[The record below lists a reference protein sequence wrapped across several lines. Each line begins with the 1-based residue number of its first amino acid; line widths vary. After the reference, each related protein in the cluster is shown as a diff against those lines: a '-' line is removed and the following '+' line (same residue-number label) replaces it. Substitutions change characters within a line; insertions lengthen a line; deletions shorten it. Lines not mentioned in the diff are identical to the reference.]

1 MKRQPFSP
9 CIHTCRVLACAT
21 IGALLLA
28 GCDGPAEPEEGV
40 FASAQAPLT
49 VGGCSCPTS
58 GGCSSVSYSDVPS
71 SHSYY
76 ITTFGGGSDTQG
88 MSCGGTADGTWAYI
102 ADLARFGCGAKVRI
116 EANGKA
122 CVAKVADCGPNKCVE
137 QAASGSCSSHHPI
150 IDASPYIT
158 KYLFGKGGMGW
169 SDKKSVIAYKVAST
183 TAIGCPAPAAPTPK
197 PDAAKPKLDAAKP
210 KLDAG
215 AKPHEAGQ
223 LAPDS
228 EPAGAADGNASL
240 PPAPSIKAGSSG
252 GSGGCA
258 WAGSPDAG
266 AGTSAPALL
275 LLLALAALACTR
287 RR

>member
-9 CIHTCRVLACAT
+9 HPSVRRVLACAT
-21 IGALLLA
+21 TGALALTLLA
-28 GCDGPAEPEEGV
+28 GCDGPAEPYEGV

-71 SHSYY
+71 NHSYY

-102 ADLARFGCGAKVRI
+102 ADLARFGCGARVRI
-116 EANGKA
+116 EVNGKA

-150 IDASPYIT
+150 IDASPFIT
-158 KYLFGKGGMGW
+158 KYLFGKSGMGW
-169 SDKKSVIAYKVAST
+169 SDKKSVIAYKVAAT

-210 KLDAG
+210 RLDAG
-215 AKPHEAGQ
+215 SKPHEAGH

-228 EPAGAADGNASL
+228 EPAMTTDGNASL
-240 PPAPSIKAGSSG
+240 PPPPSGKAASS

-258 WAGSPDAG
+258 WAGSPR
-266 AGTSAPALL
+266 SADVPALL
-275 LLLALAALACTR
+275 LLLALVLAPACR
-287 RR
+287 RRR